1 MEQRPETRRR
11 VRLNSPPIAFIGGIL
26 LLAVVLTAI
35 IVIIWAVGGFGEGA
49 EGT

>member
-1 MEQRPETRRR
+1 MEQSPETRRR
-11 VRLNSPPIAFIGGIL
+11 LRLSSPPVAFIGGIL
-26 LLAVVLTAI
+26 LLAVLLTAI